1 MTAAYP
7 HGENPTP
14 SGEPPS
20 PAAPGT
26 GPAAVSGTG
35 PAPAPASG
43 PPIAPGSGRPAPPAS
58 GPGAGPGRSPA
69 AWPPGAFQAPGVRPS
84 GPPRSDTGT
93 WVAGLVLVAIGG
105 LLLLGRWVP
114 DAGEYVVLA
123 IGLVLLVVFF
133 ATSEYGFLV
142 PGGII
147 SGIGAGIPLAT
158 AYEGQLGGGLF
169 LIAMAV
175 GFLLIWIVG
184 LLFRVREHHWWP
196 LVPGLIL
203 GTLGASLTA
212 GERGRGI
219 ADAIAA
225 GWPALLVVAGVLM
238 LIGAFRRRAARPPGA

>member
-7 HGENPTP
+7 PGGNSTP

-20 PAAPGT
+20 SAATGT
-26 GPAAVSGTG
+26 GPSA
-35 PAPAPASG
+35 APASG
-43 PPIAPGSGRPAPPAS
+43 PPIAPGSGQPAPPGS
-58 GPGAGPGRSPA
+58 GTGPGWYPA
-69 AWPPGAFQAPGVRPS
+69 AWPPGARQAPEIRPA
-84 GPPRSDTGT
+84 GPSSSNTGT
-93 WVAGLVLVAIGG
+93 WVAGVVLVAIGG

-133 ATSEYGFLV
+133 ATGEYGFLV

-175 GFLLIWIVG
+175 GFLLIWILG

-219 ADAIAA
+219 AAALAA
-225 GWPALLVVAGVLM
+225 GWPSLLVVAGVLM
-238 LIGAFRRRAARPPGA
+238 LIGAFRHRATRPPGA

>member
-7 HGENPTP
+7 PGANSTP
-14 SGEPPS
+14 SGGPPP

-26 GPAAVSGTG
+26 GPS
-35 PAPAPASG
+35 PAPASR
-43 PPIAPGSGRPAPPAS
+43 PPIAPDSGQPAQPVAGPGS
-58 GPGAGPGRSPA
+58 GPGGPPAG
-69 AWPPGAFQAPGVRPS
+69 WPPGAFQAQRVRPAGRPS
-84 GPPRSDTGT
+84 SDTGT

-133 ATSEYGFLV
+133 ATGEYGFLV

-175 GFLLIWIVG
+175 GFLLIWILG

-238 LIGAFRRRAARPPGA
+238 LFGAFRHRAARPPGA

>member
-7 HGENPTP
+7 PGGNPTP

-20 PAAPGT
+20 ATTPGTEPSPAA
-26 GPAAVSGTG
+26 
-35 PAPAPASG
+35 AS
-43 PPIAPGSGRPAPPAS
+43 SPPAS
-58 GPGAGPGRSPA
+58 PGGGQAAPPVTGPGSTPGSYPG
-69 AWPPGAFQAPGVRPS
+69 AWPPGAFQAPGTRTAT
-84 GPPRSDTGT
+84 PPGTNTGA
-93 WVAGLVLVAIGG
+93 WVAGLVLIAIGG

-133 ATSEYGFLV
+133 ATGEYGFLI

-175 GFLLIWIVG
+175 GFLLIWVLG

-212 GERGRGI
+212 GERGQGI

-238 LIGAFRRRAARPPGA
+238 LVGAFRHRPA

>member
-1 MTAAYP
+1 MTAAYSP
-7 HGENPTP
+7 GGNSTP

-20 PAAPGT
+20 SAATGT
-26 GPAAVSGTG
+26 GPSA
-35 PAPAPASG
+35 APASG
-43 PPIAPGSGRPAPPAS
+43 PPIAPGSGQPAPPGS
-58 GPGAGPGRSPA
+58 GTGPGGYPA
-69 AWPPGAFQAPGVRPS
+69 AWPPGALQAPGIRPA
-84 GPPRSDTGT
+84 GPSSSNTGT

-133 ATSEYGFLV
+133 ATGEYGFLV

-175 GFLLIWIVG
+175 GFLLIWILG

-238 LIGAFRRRAARPPGA
+238 LIGAFRHRATRPPGA

>member
-7 HGENPTP
+7 PGANSTP
-14 SGEPPS
+14 SGGPPS

-26 GPAAVSGTG
+26 GPS
-35 PAPAPASG
+35 PAPASR
-43 PPIAPGSGRPAPPAS
+43 PPIAPDSGQPAQPVAGPGS
-58 GPGAGPGRSPA
+58 GPGGPPAG
-69 AWPPGAFQAPGVRPS
+69 WPPGAFQAQGVRPAGRPS
-84 GPPRSDTGT
+84 SDTGT

-133 ATSEYGFLV
+133 ASGEYGFLV

-175 GFLLIWIVG
+175 GFLLIWILG

-238 LIGAFRRRAARPPGA
+238 LFGAFRHRAARPPGA

>member
-1 MTAAYP
+1 MTAANP
-7 HGENPTP
+7 PGGSPTP

-20 PAAPGT
+20 AAAPGT
-26 GPAAVSGTG
+26 GLT
-35 PAPAPASG
+35 PAPPSG
-43 PPIAPGSGRPAPPAS
+43 PPGAPGGGQAVPPGSGP
-58 GPGAGPGRSPA
+58 GPGPGGYPG
-69 AWPPGAFQAPGVRPS
+69 AWPPGAFPALGGRPATSPGTN
-84 GPPRSDTGT
+84 TGM
-93 WVAGLVLVAIGG
+93 WVAGLALIAIGG

-133 ATSEYGFLV
+133 ATGEYGFLV

-175 GFLLIWIVG
+175 GFLLIWILG
-184 LLFRVREHHWWP
+184 LLFHVREHHWWP

-225 GWPALLVVAGVLM
+225 GWPGLLVVAGILM
-238 LIGAFRRRAARPPGA
+238 LIGAFRHRSA

>member
-1 MTAAYP
+1 MTATYP
-7 HGENPTP
+7 AGGGPTP
-14 SGEPPS
+14 SGEPS
-20 PAAPGT
+20 AA
-26 GPAAVSGTG
+26 AA
-35 PAPAPASG
+35 
-43 PPIAPGSGRPAPPAS
+43 
-58 GPGAGPGRSPA
+58 PGAGPAAAPASSPPILPGGEHA
-69 AWPPGAFQAPGVRPS
+69 APPVSGPGPASGGYPGAWPPGAFQGS
-84 GPPRSDTGT
+84 GPRPGAPPSANTGT
-93 WVAGLVLVAIGG
+93 WVAGLVLIAIGG

-133 ATSEYGFLV
+133 ATGEYGFLV

-169 LIAMAV
+169 LVAMAV
-175 GFLLIWIVG
+175 GFLLIWILG

-212 GERGRGI
+212 GERGQGI
-219 ADAIAA
+219 AEAIAA
-225 GWPALLVVAGVLM
+225 AWPAVLVVAGALM
-238 LIGAFRRRAARPPGA
+238 LFGAFRHRPT